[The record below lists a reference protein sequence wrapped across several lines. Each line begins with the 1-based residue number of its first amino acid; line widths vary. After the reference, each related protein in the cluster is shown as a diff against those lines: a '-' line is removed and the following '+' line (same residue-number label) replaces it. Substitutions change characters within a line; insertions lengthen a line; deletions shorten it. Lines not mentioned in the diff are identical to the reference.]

1 MKINELISKFT
12 IAVSNEEKEVLNKLD
27 HPLPLH
33 SFHEREQ
40 FIIESLI
47 RKALVSRVR
56 NNNMVLVVANELK

>member
-1 MKINELISKFT
+1 M
-12 IAVSNEEKEVLNKLD
+12 SNEEEEVLNKLSY
-27 HPLPLH
+27 PLPLH

-56 NNNMVLVVANELK
+56 NDNMVLVVANELN